1 MRAVTGF
8 FRFWYEFI
16 VGDDA
21 SIAVGAVVALAGTA
35 ILART
40 HVPAWWLL
48 PVAVALLLGVSLTRA
63 VRKREDGR

>member
-1 MRAVTGF
+1 MRALSRF

-16 VGDDA
+16 VGDDL
-21 SIAVGAVVALAGTA
+21 SIAVGAVLALSGTA

-48 PVAVALLLGVSLTRA
+48 PVTVALLLGVSLTRA
-63 VRKREDGR
+63 VRKRQD